1 MHYLTL
7 PSKTT
12 ILILVTLCI
21 NNIIMFYFTHSI
33 HHLKSFSLFIVYFLS
48 SPSSIRK
55 TWDLDTQFVVRLND

>member
-7 PSKTT
+7 TSKTT

-33 HHLKSFSLFIVYFLS
+33 HHHLKSFSLFVYFLS

-55 TWDLDTQFVVRLND
+55 AWDLDTQ